1 MEAFFM
7 GLNPGEHLKAQP
19 DIESGRI
26 TITRKDGSSIT
37 KPLGIPTGK
46 LKIIVPLIVQGLV
59 ESTPRRRRAQRASES
74 PSAPACGHSR
84 HGGPGVASEPRPIH
98 FARRHSRRERTRH
111 HLRVRNRTA
120 CGLHR
125 TLRAHQLVRTSP
137 PEQPRV
143 APVLRCA
150 GTNETAPP
158 HEETA
163 RSYDV

>member
-59 ESTPRRRRAQRASES
+59 ESNSRGSLSAQLVVGELNEPANPRVPLPVGIRGMADRVWQASHGPFTSLADILGVNALVTTYVFEIVPHADYIE
-74 PSAPACGHSR
+74 PSAH
-84 HGGPGVASEPRPIH
+84 
-98 FARRHSRRERTRH
+98 
-111 HLRVRNRTA
+111 
-120 CGLHR
+120 
-125 TLRAHQLVRTSP
+125 
-137 PEQPRV
+137 
-143 APVLRCA
+143 
-150 GTNETAPP
+150 TN
-158 HEETA
+158 
-163 RSYDV
+163 